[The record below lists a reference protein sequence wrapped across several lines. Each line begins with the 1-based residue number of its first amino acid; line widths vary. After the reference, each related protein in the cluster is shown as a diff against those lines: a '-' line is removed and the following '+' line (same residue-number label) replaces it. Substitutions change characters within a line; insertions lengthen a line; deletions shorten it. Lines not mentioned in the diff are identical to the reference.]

1 MQSAERPLSPH
12 AGIYRWQVTNSLSI
26 LHRATGLALSL
37 GLLVF
42 VYWLVALASGAET
55 YASVQAFYS
64 GAWFKPPLV
73 GWCFCFFFHLANGIR
88 HLFWDV
94 GLGFSH
100 AQIRAGGWA
109 VVIAAVAATAI
120 FSLIVIL

>member
-1 MQSAERPLSPH
+1 MQSGERPLSPH

-26 LHRATGLALSL
+26 LHRVTGIALSL

-42 VYWLVALASGAET
+42 VCWLIALASGAET
-55 YASVQAFYS
+55 YAGVHAFYS
-64 GAWFKPPLV
+64 GAWFKLPLV
-73 GWCFCFFFHLANGIR
+73 AWCFCFFFHLANGVR

-100 AQIRAGGWA
+100 TQIRASGWT
-109 VVIAAVAATAI
+109 VVIAALAATAI